1 MVVEEIPPPLFYIKR
16 FEYYLSVSSL
26 DDDIYCVWILVMSDW
41 MRGILSSR
49 IHPLRGRSS
58 KPGGLTPS
66 RCDKNM
72 IGLAQTLCVILINA
86 IFSEL
91 GENGMS

>member
-1 MVVEEIPPPLFYIKR
+1 
-16 FEYYLSVSSL
+16 
-26 DDDIYCVWILVMSDW
+26 
-41 MRGILSSR
+41 MRGILRSK
-49 IHPLRGRSS
+49 IHPLRGHSS

-86 IFSEL
+86 IFSEP
-91 GENGMS
+91 GENGRVTPPFFNSSLPGANSRPPLPMEADFD